1 MKLAVFDP
9 LPTINDYV
17 LLRFFNPLIQFCHQ
31 TGIPVKRIQ
40 EPIPESG
47 WTMLCNAHHL
57 TPGLVKHFD
66 DNRCPIAAISCN
78 DSVYLTEGIRPFF
91 HHIPLLFTISGVQK
105 VNWSK
110 KSVMNPD
117 MTVGT
122 EDVQFLPDEEWSR
135 YEHMRDAGRL
145 LPLPYVPWDR
155 LEEVPIP
162 EHKTPK
168 ILFRGGN
175 HFWRFVAYLHALKAG
190 VAHPASG
197 FLTADYFRED
207 MNPQFRY
214 CKACRSDR
222 KDGGGRMLAIYGQKQ
237 CECQLSLEDLA
248 EPLKWNNRTPRSFFA
263 LTKWFETVH
272 GSVDTP
278 AVEQALNFQR
288 QSAEHHL
295 RAIADAALFCECKW
309 HFSIPF
315 PQRAWEA
322 ASVRTVNYA
331 PARAMEQ
338 EYFPTWNANEHYA
351 VYSDDFSDIGH
362 WVDQERLDRIA
373 DNAKAQYEEWIKPGE
388 YVTNTNLLR
397 HITERIKECAS

>member
-9 LPTINDYV
+9 SPTINDYV

-40 EPIPESG
+40 EPTPESG

-78 DSVYLTEGIRPFF
+78 DSAYLTEGIRPFF

-175 HFWRFVAYLHALKAG
+175 HFWRFVAYLHALRAG

-214 CKACRSDR
+214 CEKCREQYRSN
-222 KDGGGRMLAIYGQKQ
+222 GGRFRWQNAVEK
-237 CECQLSLEDLA
+237 CECSELPFDNPLA
-248 EPLKWNNRTPRSFFA
+248 WNNRTPRAFIDLAVKLLVGDLDS
-263 LTKWFETVH
+263 
-272 GSVDTP
+272 
-278 AVEQALNFQR
+278 VEQALNFQR

-338 EYFPTWNANEHYA
+338 EYFPTWKPNEHYA

-373 DNAKAQYEEWIKPGE
+373 DNAKAQYEQWIKPGE
-388 YVTNTNLLR
+388 YVTNSRLLG
-397 HITERIKECAS
+397 HILSKISEVAG